1 MTICVDA
8 SFIARLLVGTPEQS
22 QWETLWIQWHES
34 ASLIVAPTLLYYE
47 ISNALHRLTVA
58 NQLTIAQA
66 DQALSDALSLEIQ
79 LYGNNELHQQA
90 IALARQLN
98 LPAAYDAHYLALAQR
113 LEAEFWTSD
122 RRLFNAVQ
130 STLTWV
136 HLVT

>member
-1 MTICVDA
+1 VTICVDA

-58 NQLTIAQA
+58 NQLTMAQA

>member
-1 MTICVDA
+1 VTICVDA